1 MQEILSME
9 LWGNTVQEY
18 LIALAVIIGLILLIK
33 LIRNR
38 VVFYLKKWAAKSEN
52 TLDDFVVS
60 LVEKNILPILN
71 LGAFYAGFHYLTLS
85 DKVSRIM
92 TVIYAIFITWFLVR
106 LILRFIRRAMESY
119 AEKHEDAEAKKKQL
133 RSLMAIV
140 KAIVWAFAILVLLSN
155 LGYNVTGIITGL
167 GIGGIAIALAAQTIL
182 GDLFSY
188 FVIFFD
194 KPFEIGDFIIVDDKR
209 GTVEKVGLKTTRIRS
224 LTGEQLVMSN
234 TSLTNARVHNYKQM
248 ERRRV
253 AVTIGVTYQT
263 SAEKLKRIPNIVK
276 EIVTQ
281 HELATFDRT
290 HFVAFGDFS
299 LNFEIVYFMEKPDMV
314 TYLDVQQEINLAIF
328 EAFEK
333 QGIEFAYPTQTVFVE
348 KAAG

>member
-9 LWGNTVQEY
+9 LWGNSVKNY
-18 LIALAVIIGLILLIK
+18 LIALGVIIGLILFIK

-38 VVFYLKKWAAKSEN
+38 VVFYLKKWAEKSEN
-52 TLDDFVVS
+52 TLDDFLVS
-60 LVEKNILPILN
+60 LIEKNILPIFN
-71 LGAFYAGFHYLTLS
+71 LGAIYAGFHYLKLS

-92 TVIYAIFITWFLVR
+92 TVIYALFITWFLVR
-106 LILRFIRRAMESY
+106 LILRFIRRGLESY
-119 AEKHEDAEAKKKQL
+119 AERQEDAETKKKQL
-133 RSLMAIV
+133 RSLMAIIN
-140 KAIVWAFAILVLLSN
+140 AIVWAFALLVLLSN

-194 KPFEIGDFIIVDDKR
+194 KPFEVGDFIIVDDKR

-253 AVTIGVTYQT
+253 AVIIGVTYQT
-263 SAEKLKRIPNIVK
+263 TAEKLKRIPEIVK
-276 EIVTQ
+276 EIVTR

-290 HFVAFGDFS
+290 HFIAFGDFS

-333 QGIEFAYPTQTVFVE
+333 EGIEFAYPTQTVFVE
-348 KAAG
+348 KATS

>member
-9 LWGNTVQEY
+9 LWGNTVQNY
-18 LIALAVIIGLILLIK
+18 LIALAVIIGLMLLIK

-71 LGAFYAGFHYLTLS
+71 LGAVYAGFHYLTLS
-85 DKVSRIM
+85 AKVSRIM
-92 TVIYAIFITWFLVR
+92 TVMYAIFITWFLVR

-119 AEKHEDAEAKKKQL
+119 AEKQEDAETKKKQL

-140 KAIVWAFAILVLLSN
+140 NAIVWAFALLVLLSN

-194 KPFEIGDFIIVDDKR
+194 KPFEVGDFIIVDDKR

-253 AVTIGVTYQT
+253 AVIIGVTYQT
-263 SAEKLKRIPNIVK
+263 SAEKLKRIPDIVK

-290 HFVAFGDFS
+290 HFIAFGDFS